1 MEINGQRITCSSI
14 NEVIDKL
21 RDGYIHHT
29 AMMSYY
35 KEFMLQAPYL
45 DYKMK
50 YIEEEEK
57 MLIYEFLILQLEAA
71 K

>member
-1 MEINGQRITCSSI
+1 MEINGQRIAHSSI
-14 NEVIDKL
+14 NEVIDML
-21 RDGYIHHT
+21 RNSYTHHI

-57 MLIYEFLILQLEAA
+57 MLIYEF
-71 K
+71 